1 MGQIAEMM
9 GGLPMGELIGAPMV
23 SVVSAQRDLAR
34 VMIEYVNEVG
44 YAEAGSNQARMMEF
58 ALTRPVIKGDTITT
72 TNMKVQA
79 PVLGVMPM
87 PSLLID
93 HVTIDFQMEVTASE
107 SNSSQ
112 LSASSEAS
120 GSVGW
125 GPVRASVSGKVAT
138 SRENT
143 RSTNQ
148 TAKYQVHV
156 AANQQP
162 PTECLAKL
170 MDLFASC
177 TEPLELTP
185 ATETKAA

>member
-23 SVVSAQRDLAR
+23 SVVSAQRDLAH
-34 VMIEYVNEVG
+34 VMIDYVNDVG
-44 YAEAGSNQARMMEF
+44 YAEPNSTQARMMRF
-58 ALTRPVIKGDTITT
+58 DLTRPVIKGDTITS
-72 TNMKVQA
+72 TNMTVQA

-93 HVTIDFQMEVTASE
+93 KVVIDFQMEVAATDTSTSKTDASAE
-107 SNSSQ
+107 
-112 LSASSEAS
+112 
-120 GSVGW
+120 V
-125 GPVRASVSGKVAT
+125 SVSAGFWAVKTTVTGKVST

-156 AANQQP
+156 EANQQA
-162 PTECLAKL
+162 PTECLSKL

-177 TEPLELTP
+177 TEPLDLTP
-185 ATETKAA
+185 AEKAA

>member
-1 MGQIAEMM
+1 M
-9 GGLPMGELIGAPMV
+9 
-23 SVVSAQRDLAR
+23 
-34 VMIEYVNEVG
+34 NEVG

-58 ALTRPVIKGDTITT
+58 ALTRPVIKGDTITI

-112 LSASSEAS
+112 LRASSEAS

-125 GPVRASVSGKVAT
+125 GR
-138 SRENT
+138 R
-143 RSTNQ
+143 Q
-148 TAKYQVHV
+148 
-156 AANQQP
+156 
-162 PTECLAKL
+162 
-170 MDLFASC
+170 
-177 TEPLELTP
+177 
-185 ATETKAA
+185 

>member
-1 MGQIAEMM
+1 
-9 GGLPMGELIGAPMV
+9 
-23 SVVSAQRDLAR
+23 
-34 VMIEYVNEVG
+34 MIEYVNEVG

-72 TNMKVQA
+72 TNMKVQV

-107 SNSSQ
+107 SDSSQ

-125 GPVRASVSGKVAT
+125 G
-138 SRENT
+138 
-143 RSTNQ
+143 RSQ
-148 TAKYQVHV
+148 
-156 AANQQP
+156 
-162 PTECLAKL
+162 
-170 MDLFASC
+170 
-177 TEPLELTP
+177 
-185 ATETKAA
+185 